1 MVIATNVLY
10 NRFKW
15 ESIDMKP
22 DDDNNKTNT
31 DNSVSNQQAA
41 AGIIRNQI
49 DNIYVKENNSE
60 QIDDNPYD
68 WTHTEHVDPQVEQWK
83 KYHSAWQNYYQKY
96 YEGYYAQ
103 HYANLKTKNSPYFAN
118 DQAFKEEK
126 RKIEAKE
133 IVTEEEAI
141 QDLRHNLLNQVTES
155 AKKVRKSRHF
165 IPIASGLLVALIFL
179 FLQYNSFLIANVI
192 AYVSPGS
199 IDVQNIIINPN
210 ADITVGPEPRIII
223 PKINVDAPVTY
234 DIGNDYNSLMD
245 AMSKGLAHFAIP
257 GANSHPGEIGNTV
270 ISGHS
275 SNDLFD
281 TGDYKFIFVQLD
293 KLEVGD
299 SIYANYQ
306 SKRYTYT
313 VTDKQVVAP
322 NDVNSLVY
330 PTTKPILTLITC
342 TPVGTAQSRLLVIA
356 EQISP
361 DPSKASQTP
370 NSTTKEIESMPGKEP
385 TIIEWLFGQRN

>member
-1 MVIATNVLY
+1 
-10 NRFKW
+10 
-15 ESIDMKP
+15 MKP